1 MQTASLHRAIVSIL
15 DMTLHFTDCFV
26 AFAGNVTLDISRHST
41 ASTSFHKHRSRR
53 QRRLRRNVIGFS
65 QTLQKPPLAS
75 TASSSDSSD
84 ETVDEDLAS
93 AVEPSFYA
101 SETISFVEESFVD
114 RVGKMSAEL
123 DALVRFVRRGV
134 ESLASS
140 TSEAASAFEVFAFAL
155 EDWDQ

>member
-1 MQTASLHRAIVSIL
+1 MEEGI
-15 DMTLHFTDCFV
+15 
-26 AFAGNVTLDISRHST
+26 
-41 ASTSFHKHRSRR
+41 
-53 QRRLRRNVIGFS
+53 
-65 QTLQKPPLAS
+65 
-75 TASSSDSSD
+75 
-84 ETVDEDLAS
+84 AS

-140 TSEAASAFEVFAFAL
+140 TSEAASSFEVFAFAL

>member
-1 MQTASLHRAIVSIL
+1 MNDTHSPLEITTQSLIFKAFSIAFPVASISANLFSWALRIRIPVLSSSSSLSSSSESLLKNVDFFPFGASLSL
-15 DMTLHFTDCFV
+15 SL
-26 AFAGNVTLDISRHST
+26 S
-41 ASTSFHKHRSRR
+41 
-53 QRRLRRNVIGFS
+53 
-65 QTLQKPPLAS
+65 
-75 TASSSDSSD
+75 SSSD
-84 ETVDEDLAS
+84 EEMEEGIAS

-140 TSEAASAFEVFAFAL
+140 TSEAASSFEVFAFAL

>member
-1 MQTASLHRAIVSIL
+1 
-15 DMTLHFTDCFV
+15 MTLHFTDCFT
-26 AFAGNVTLDISRHST
+26 AFAGDVTHDISRHSIT
-41 ASTSFHKHRSRR
+41 SASFRKHRSRK
-53 QRRLRRNVIGFS
+53 QRRLRRNVVGFS
-65 QTLQKPPLAS
+65 QTLQRPPLAPALS
-75 TASSSDSSD
+75 DSSSSSDED
-84 ETVDEDLAS
+84 MGEDLAS

-101 SETISFVEESFVD
+101 SETISFVEENFVD

-140 TSEAASAFEVFAFAL
+140 TSEAASSFEVFAFAL